1 MNHNAHKLHNN
12 CEISYQVI
20 RRYRLAKGH
29 SKPTLKNIYY
39 IKKKAAAVKTAC
51 YLWGKCMEINYF
63 TLGVILLLLLAL
75 VIWLVLR
82 NRKDEKDFEEDNIDS
97 SMVDPED
104 PDKE

>member
-1 MNHNAHKLHNN
+1 M
-12 CEISYQVI
+12 
-20 RRYRLAKGH
+20 G
-29 SKPTLKNIYY
+29 
-39 IKKKAAAVKTAC
+39 
-51 YLWGKCMEINYF
+51 INYF

-82 NRKDEKDFEEDNIDS
+82 NRKDEKDFKEDNIDS